1 MKAQTRA
8 TVKKLMQDWVSEQDP
23 VLKRWVGADAT
34 DAYPFHRLIFS
45 DEALV
50 AARTERSIVTN
61 MGRGLYPKIA
71 EAVSKDRFSDVALE
85 RTVEGELNDAA
96 CNLIEQIV
104 TELRA
109 PRRGNPNHRVPNRD
123 TELNDV
129 INSRGGG
136 SSIRSSKADLYI
148 GDFPGGPLFMELKTP
163 RPNLDIASESKRKML
178 YFLAMM
184 DRQRVEGAKALMGL
198 TYNPFVT
205 RKAYNHPFT
214 KQIMDIDNEVL
225 MGSETWDYIGGSGTY
240 DELLEIIA
248 EINPA

>member
-1 MKAQTRA
+1 MEEQTRA
-8 TVKKLMQDWVSEQDP
+8 AVKKIMQDWVAEQAP
-23 VLKRWVGADAT
+23 VLERWVGADAAE
-34 DAYPFHRLIFS
+34 AYPFHRLIFS
-45 DEALV
+45 EEDLV

-61 MGRGLYPKIA
+61 MGQGLYPKIA
-71 EAVSKDRFSDVALE
+71 EAVSKDRFEDVALE
-85 RTVEGELNDAA
+85 RTIEGELNDAA

-109 PRRGNPNHRVPNRD
+109 PRRGNPDHRIPNRIA
-123 TELNDV
+123 ELNDI

-136 SSIRSSKADLYI
+136 ISTRSAKADLYI
-148 GDFPGGPLFMELKTP
+148 GDFPTGPLFIELKTP

-184 DRQRVEGAKALMGL
+184 NRQQVYGANAFMGL

-205 RKAYNHPFT
+205 REAYDHPFT
-214 KQIMDIDNEVL
+214 KQIMDLENEVL
-225 MGSETWDYIGGSGTY
+225 MGSELWNYIGGQGTY
-240 DELLEIIA
+240 DELLEIIE